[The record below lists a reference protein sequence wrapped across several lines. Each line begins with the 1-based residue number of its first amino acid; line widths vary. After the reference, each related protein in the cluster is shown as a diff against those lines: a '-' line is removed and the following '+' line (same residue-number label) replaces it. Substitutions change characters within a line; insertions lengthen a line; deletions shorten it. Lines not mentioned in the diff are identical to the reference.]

1 MLLQEYFTGIGSV
14 MISIFT
20 PPLRDHPYAVHFFL
34 LLTLLVVFAANLYG
48 LVAGVSIVLPHL
60 FYIPVIIAAFF
71 CPRRGVAFAV
81 LVSTAYFLMVV
92 VVRPDNSP
100 DIISAAARCIVF
112 VIIAA
117 VVSYL
122 SDQVTVR
129 EHKLKLA
136 KEEWERTFDAVPDLI
151 ALIGRDHR
159 VLQVNT
165 AMARS
170 LGMQKEEAVGK
181 RCYEIVH
188 SSKTPPLH
196 CPHAKLLEDGREHT
210 EEIHEETLGGDF
222 LVTTS
227 PLHDADGNLI
237 GSVHIARDI
246 TERRKIERAL
256 LEKTEELDQYFSTSL
271 DLFCIAD
278 TQGYFRRLN
287 PQWEKTLGFPLAELE
302 GKRFLDFVHPDD
314 LPGTLAAVADL
325 SAHKEVLNFTNRYR
339 HRGGMYRWIEW
350 RSFPKGDRIFA
361 AARDITAR
369 RDMEE
374 ALKIALRKLNMLS
387 SITRHDILNQVT
399 GLRTFLELSR
409 EDLKGTRYEEFIEKE
424 DQAAEA
430 IQRQIEFTR
439 YYQDIGVN
447 APDWQDVETAIREA
461 SSQLCLET
469 IDLQVAVGGTEVFAD
484 PLIVKVFFNLMENS
498 LRHGGGVTRLS
509 FFSRETK
516 AGLVITYRDDGAGIS
531 AEDKEKLFRKGFG
544 KHTGLGLF
552 LSREILAITG
562 IAITENGEPGKGVQF
577 EITVPEGAYRFIA

>member
-1 MLLQEYFTGIGSV
+1 

-20 PPLRDHPYAVHFFL
+20 PRLHDHPYAVLFFI

-60 FYIPVIIAAFF
+60 FYIPIIIAAFF
-71 CPRRGVAFAV
+71 YPRRGVTFAV

-92 VVRPDNSP
+92 AVRPDNSP

-122 SDQVTVR
+122 SEQVTVR

-136 KEEWERTFDAVPDLI
+136 KEEWERTFDSVPDLI
-151 ALIGRDHR
+151 ALIDREHHILR
-159 VLQVNT
+159 VNR
-165 AMARS
+165 AMAACI
-170 LGMQKEEAVGK
+170 GIPPEQATGK
-181 RCYEIVH
+181 RCYEVMH
-188 SSKTPPLH
+188 NSSTPPLH
-196 CPHAKLLEDGREHT
+196 CPHAMLLLDGREHT
-210 EEIHEETLGGDF
+210 EEIHEDNLGGDF

-237 GSVHIARDI
+237 GSVHIARDV

-256 LEKTEELDQYFSTSL
+256 LQKTEELDQYFSTSL

-278 TQGYFRRLN
+278 TEGYFRRLN
-287 PQWEKTLGFPLAELE
+287 PQWEKTLGYTLAELE
-302 GKRFLDFVHPDD
+302 GKRFLDFVHPND
-314 LPGTLAAVADL
+314 LPGTLAAIADL
-325 SAHKEVLNFTNRYR
+325 SAQKEVLNFTNRYR
-339 HRGGMYRWIEW
+339 HRDGTHRWIEW

-361 AARDITAR
+361 AARDITDR
-369 RDMEE
+369 RETEE
-374 ALKIALRKLNMLS
+374 ALKAALIKLNMLS

-409 EDLKGTRYEEFIEKE
+409 EDLKGTRFEEFIEKE

-469 IDLQVAVGGTEVFAD
+469 IDLQVAVEGTEVFAD

-509 FFSRETK
+509 FVSRETK
-516 AGLVITYRDDGAGIS
+516 AGLVIIYRDDGAGIS

-562 IAITENGEPGKGVQF
+562 IAVTENGEPGKGVRF
-577 EITVPEGAYRFIA
+577 EITVPEGAYRFIT

>member
-1 MLLQEYFTGIGSV
+1 
-14 MISIFT
+14 MISTFT
-20 PPLRDHPYAVHFFL
+20 PRLRDHPYAVQFL
-34 LLTLLVVFAANLYG
+34 ILLILLGIFAANLYG
-48 LVAGVSIVLPHL
+48 LIAGVSIVLPHL
-60 FYIPVIIAAFF
+60 FYLPIILAAFF
-71 CPRRGVAFAV
+71 YPRRGVAFAV
-81 LVSTAYFLMVV
+81 VISIAYFLMVIA
-92 VVRPDNSP
+92 VRPDNSA

-122 SDQVTVR
+122 SEQVSVR
-129 EHKLKLA
+129 EHKLKQA

-151 ALIGRDHR
+151 ALINRDHR
-159 VLQVNT
+159 ILRVNR
-165 AMARS
+165 AMAAS
-170 LGMQKEEAVGK
+170 IGIPPEKAIGM
-181 RCYEIVH
+181 RCCEVMHH
-188 SSKTPPLH
+188 SSTPPLH
-196 CPHAKLLEDGREHT
+196 CPHAMLLADGREHT
-210 EEIHEETLGGDF
+210 EEIHEDTLGGDF

-237 GSVHIARDI
+237 GSVHIAKDV

-256 LEKTEELDQYFSTSL
+256 LQKTEELDQYFSTSL

-278 TQGYFRRLN
+278 IEGYFRRLN
-287 PQWEKTLGFPLAELE
+287 PQWEKALGYPLAELE
-302 GKRFLDFVHPDD
+302 EQRFLDFVHPDD
-314 LPGTLAAVADL
+314 LPGTLAAIADL
-325 SAHKEVLNFTNRYR
+325 SAQNEVLNFTNRYR
-339 HRGGMYRWIEW
+339 HRNGTYRWIEW

-361 AARDITAR
+361 AARDITDR
-369 RDMEE
+369 REMEE
-374 ALKIALRKLNMLS
+374 ALKAALTKLNMLS

-399 GLRTFLELSR
+399 ALRTFLELSR
-409 EDLKGTRYEEFIEKE
+409 EDLKGTSYAAFIEKE

-461 SSQLCLET
+461 SSQLSLEM
-469 IDLQVAVGGTEVFAD
+469 IDLQVAVGGSEVFAD

-509 FFSRETK
+509 FSSRETE

-552 LSREILAITG
+552 LSREILAITRIT
-562 IAITENGEPGKGVQF
+562 IAENGEPGKGVQF
-577 EITVPEGAYRFIA
+577 EITVPKGAYRFIT